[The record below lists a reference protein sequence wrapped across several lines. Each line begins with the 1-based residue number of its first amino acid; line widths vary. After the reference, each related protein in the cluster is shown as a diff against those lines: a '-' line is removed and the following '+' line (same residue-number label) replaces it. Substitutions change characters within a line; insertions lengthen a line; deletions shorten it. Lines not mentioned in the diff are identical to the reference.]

1 MMASDEALIAA
12 VAAGDD
18 GALEQL
24 CRRYERRL
32 HRFLSRYT
40 GGREV
45 DDLYQETWL
54 RAVRAAPRFDGS
66 RRFSTWIF
74 QIAVNQCRDWHRRRR
89 SDPAALAD
97 LEELAA
103 ADGRSRIEAAI
114 DARRLLAALPE
125 AQRSVVILRHYHG
138 FSEADVAEI
147 LDCPRGTVKS
157 RLHHAM
163 TRLSALVTETGVTA
177 R

>member
-1 MMASDEALIAA
+1 MATDEALIAA
-12 VAAGDD
+12 VAAGDE

-40 GGREV
+40 GGCDA

-74 QIAVNQCRDWHRRRR
+74 QIAVNLCRDWHRRRR
-89 SDPAALAD
+89 TDPAAPAD
-97 LEELAA
+97 VAELAV
-103 ADGRSRIEAAI
+103 ADAHRRVEAAI

-157 RLHHAM
+157 RLHNAM
-163 TRLSALVTETGVTA
+163 ARLSALVTEAGDTA
-177 R
+177 E

>member
-1 MMASDEALIAA
+1 MATDEALIAA
-12 VAAGDD
+12 VAAGDE

-40 GGREV
+40 GGCDA

-74 QIAVNQCRDWHRRRR
+74 QIAVNLCRDWHRRRR
-89 SDPAALAD
+89 TDPAAPAD
-97 LEELAA
+97 IEELAG
-103 ADGRSRIEAAI
+103 ADGRSRVEAAI

-138 FSEADVAEI
+138 LSEADVAEI

-163 TRLSALVTETGVTA
+163 ARLSALAAEAGATA